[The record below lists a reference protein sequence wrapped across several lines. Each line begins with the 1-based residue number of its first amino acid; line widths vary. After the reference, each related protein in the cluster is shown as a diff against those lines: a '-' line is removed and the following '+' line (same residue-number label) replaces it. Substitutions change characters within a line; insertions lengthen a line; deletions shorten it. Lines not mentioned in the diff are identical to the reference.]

1 MSPLFYVGIILIL
14 IVIGVLVYYFMNQGD
29 DSSSDDSSP
38 KKGELVITEEGTE
51 TGKSKK
57 ENYIQ
62 VPDLNGCQGDK
73 QPEYCKG
80 YDSSPEKGFAYVY
93 DLSIDG
99 KTGPNYTECP
109 GGGHECWYVEQY
121 DEEGALVGIVDR
133 DGKSMLDKIV
143 EDVWN
148 DKWSSDHPMVKTFTK
163 AAEYKDEKLIAKEKF
178 SSEQGKKIEVG
189 EVIKVGDMPTAFLY
203 FIVLFAAMKAAGAEK
218 PSKITLKIKGS
229 KEKFDDMMSRRKGG
243 KGEAKPP
250 PSSD

>member
-62 VPDLNGCQGDK
+62 LPDLTECHGDK

-99 KTGPNYTECP
+99 KTGPNYTDCP

-121 DEEGALVGIVDR
+121 DEEGALVGIVDS

-148 DKWSSDHPMVKTFTK
+148 DKWSSDHPMVKEFTK
-163 AAEYKDEKLIAKEKF
+163 VAEYKDEKLIAKEKINTD
-178 SSEQGKKIEVG
+178 QGKIEAG
-189 EVIKVGDMPTAFLY
+189 EVIKVDDVPSTSLY
-203 FIVLFAAMKAAGAEK
+203 FLVLFAAMKAAGAEK

-229 KEKFDDMMSRRKGG
+229 KEKFDDWMSRRKRR
-243 KGEAKPP
+243 KSEAKPP
-250 PSSD
+250 SSD